1 MKRIISII
9 ILIATLTIALSAC
22 GMGKVKIEDY
32 EWKMRT
38 IMHGEDNQVVVDAV
52 GEDDPAHPEA
62 KIIDM
67 TLTAKDGKITI
78 TDLTN
83 NKTYEGTY
91 TVEQKTPAGTDYK
104 VTIDEKEGYATVAM
118 TTYADGTE
126 EPTLP
131 INLGTHSIYFYAE

>member
-67 TLTAKDGKITI
+67 TLTA
-78 TDLTN
+78 N
-83 NKTYEGTY
+83 
-91 TVEQKTPAGTDYK
+91 V
-104 VTIDEKEGYATVAM
+104 GYSWGIIRV
-118 TTYADGTE
+118 GSLL
-126 EPTLP
+126 PTRFSFPHAILMRF
-131 INLGTHSIYFYAE
+131 NLRRIAAN

>member
-1 MKRIISII
+1 MKRTISII

-62 KIIDM
+62 KIIEM
-67 TLTAKDGKITI
+67 TLVANDGKIII
-78 TDLTN
+78 TDVTN
-83 NKTYEGTY
+83 DKTYEGTY
-91 TVEQKTPAGTDYK
+91 KVTQKTPEGTDYEI
-104 VTIDEKEGYATVAM
+104 TIDGKSGYATVAM
-118 TTYADGTE
+118 TKCADGTE

-131 INLGTHSIYFYAE
+131 ISLDGYSMYFYAE